1 MIVEYMDI
9 GDMDIE
15 CKKCGAMVWYGE
27 VAHKDHETG
36 ELLVSLCCRKG
47 NITIPF
53 MREPPPLIRSLFNGT
68 HPKSNHFVLNI
79 RSYNNMFSFTSLGGK
94 IENPSDGTP
103 GPPQFV
109 ISGQNYHRIGSLI
122 PSDGNPPKFA
132 QLYIYDTENEVA
144 NRLSHFRYLS
154 TVCLTMILL
163 DDEYTLII

>member
-15 CKKCGAMVWYGE
+15 CRKCGAMVWSGE
-27 VAHKDHETG
+27 VAHRDPESG
-36 ELLVSLCCRKG
+36 EPLVSLCCRKG

-53 MREPPPLIRSLFNGT
+53 MREPPHLIRSLFNGT
-68 HPKSNHFVLNI
+68 HPKSSHFILNI

-94 IENPSDGTP
+94 IENPTNAGP

-122 PSDGNPPKFA
+122 PSDGKPPKFA

-144 NRLSHFRYLS
+144 NRLSHFRYFAMYCIYS
-154 TVCLTMILL
+154 SLL
-163 DDEYTLII
+163 FIS